1 MSAHSSPEIDALSA
15 VFSALSDPT
24 RRAMLARLSRGEASV
39 NELAA
44 PFKMS
49 LPAVSKHIKVL
60 EKAGLLTKTI
70 NAQQRP
76 CKIDGVQ
83 LKHAVDWI
91 DQYKQL
97 WVDRFDR
104 MDAYL
109 QKLHAGETADE
120 AAKTAKT
127 PKAAKTAKTPKA
139 AKSVKKTTAK
149 KIASKAINT
158 PATGKIGTKKQAK
171 LEKLPKPDKQPKT
184 PNQPKVKTK
193 LQEKTNDNDQP
204 NDLQQQIGFDF

>member
-1 MSAHSSPEIDALSA
+1 MSANSKLEINAINDALSA
-15 VFSALSDPT
+15 TFAALADPT
-24 RRAMLARLSRGEASV
+24 RRAMLARLSLGEASV

-83 LKHAVDWI
+83 LKQAVDWI

-97 WVDRFDR
+97 WEGRLDRL
-104 MDAYL
+104 DAYL
-109 QKLHAGETADE
+109 VELHDSET
-120 AAKTAKT
+120 
-127 PKAAKTAKTPKA
+127 A
-139 AKSVKKTTAK
+139 AKSTKVKAQKNAEKVKNNTK
-149 KIASKAINT
+149 KIAPKAINT
-158 PATGKIGTKKQAK
+158 SATAKNSSKKQAK
-171 LEKLPKPDKQPKT
+171 PETTVQKAPKT
-184 PNQPKVKTK
+184 LKSPKVTAKP
-193 LQEKTNDNDQP
+193 QEKTDDNNP
-204 NDLQQQIGFDF
+204 NNIQQQIGFDF

>member
-1 MSAHSSPEIDALSA
+1 MSANTASEIDALSA

-24 RRAMLARLSRGEASV
+24 RRAMLARLSQGEASV

-76 CKIDGVQ
+76 CKIDGAQ
-83 LKHAVDWI
+83 LKQAVDWI
-91 DQYKQL
+91 AQYKQL
-97 WVDRFDR
+97 WEGRLER
-104 MDAYL
+104 LDAYL
-109 QKLHAGETADE
+109 VKLHASENGEVSAE
-120 AAKTAKT
+120 SGKAKAKAKAPKTAKT
-127 PKAAKTAKTPKA
+127 TAKNTI
-139 AKSVKKTTAK
+139 K
-149 KIASKAINT
+149 KIATQAINT
-158 PATGKIGTKKQAK
+158 PANGKNSSKKP
-171 LEKLPKPDKQPKT
+171 PKPAKP
-184 PNQPKVKTK
+184 VKTK
-193 LQEKTNDNDQP
+193 LKPQEKTHDQEP